1 MLNFVVINVAG
12 IKIVVTSTVAV
23 IDVDAL
29 LQGLYEIYTDYVLK
43 VIHLLA

>member
-1 MLNFVVINVAG
+1 MNAG

-29 LQGLYEIYTDYVLK
+29 LQGLYEAYADYVLK
-43 VIHLLA
+43 VITC